1 MRVDPAAEPRPP
13 GSGPRRRTLGV
24 FLCWAV
30 VFADIG
36 TSVYYTPGILF
47 RQVGVHAA
55 LFVALTLVVF
65 ALLSVKYAEV
75 ATRYPEGGG
84 VVTVATRTINPL
96 AGLLGGL
103 LILVDYFLTASLSSL
118 SGVLYLSV
126 VAGAL
131 KSVVIPATVG
141 ALLILGILNWTGVKA
156 SAEVTAIFA
165 VAAGAAQLV
174 TVAAVIVHVGP
185 SNLVHTFPQ
194 TLSGSA
200 LTPLGMLTGYAGA
213 FLAFS
218 GLETIAQLAPVMA
231 TPRFVVA
238 RRAMAFVVAS
248 MVVTSPLLTLWST
261 TLLDAKHANPDQFI
275 SLLGGYAAGQW
286 LSWSVAI
293 TAALLLVFASN
304 TAIIGTYHVLLALSR
319 MRFLPAAVSAR
330 NRLRQTPHVAIAIA
344 IFVPIAIVVA
354 SRASTG
360 ILGDLYAFG
369 LLGGFTLTSLGLDI
383 VRWHEQWRG
392 PALWIGIL
400 TTVLVAL
407 AWTTNFFAKPLATLY
422 GGGIT
427 LIGLAIGIATYRA
440 TRHRMPAVFPN
451 IRRQGQRIIML
462 RHGRRQPAAEVLVV
476 LPHDPKAVEPLV
488 RTAGELARRRS
499 IAFVYRGSS
508 HRDQLPHL
516 LEVVD
521 PYLDD
526 RDAHQMFARA
536 EQLGRDLSGDRR
548 FVYIPADDS
557 GDALRQVWEDLQ
569 PNHTLLI
576 ADQAYAGAI
585 PGPRTAERTV
595 DGLRLV
601 DVTR

>member
-1 MRVDPAAEPRPP
+1 MAR
-13 GSGPRRRTLGV
+13 RRRTLGV

-36 TSVYYTPGILF
+36 TSVYYAPGILF
-47 RQVGVHAA
+47 RQVGVHAP
-55 LFVALTLVVF
+55 LFVAMTLVVF
-65 ALLSVKYAEV
+65 TLLSVKYAEV

-84 VVTVATRTINPL
+84 VVTVAARTINPL

-118 SGVLYLSV
+118 SGILYLSV

-131 KSVVIPATVG
+131 KAVIIPSTVA
-141 ALLILGILNWTGVKA
+141 ALLILGILNWMGVKA

-165 VAAGAAQLV
+165 VAAGVAQLV
-174 TVAAVIVHVGP
+174 TVGAVIVHVGP
-185 SNLVHTFPQ
+185 AHLVQTFPRV
-194 TLSGSA
+194 LSGPA
-200 LTPLGMLTGYAGA
+200 LTPLGVLTGYAGA

-218 GLETIAQLAPVMA
+218 GLETIAQLSPAMA
-231 TPRFVVA
+231 QPRFVVA
-238 RRAMAFVVAS
+238 RRAMTLVVAT

-261 TLLDAKHANPDQFI
+261 TLLDAPHASPDQFI

-319 MRFLPAAVSAR
+319 MRFLPAVVTVR
-330 NRLRQTPHVAIAIA
+330 NRLRQTPHVAIGIA
-344 IFVPIAIVVA
+344 VFVPVAIVIA
-354 SRASTG
+354 SRGSTG

-383 VRWHEQWRG
+383 VRWHEHWRG

-400 TTVLVAL
+400 TTILVAL
-407 AWTTNFFAKPLATLY
+407 AWVTNFFAKPLATFY

-427 LIGLAIGIATYRA
+427 IIGLAIGLATYRA
-440 TRHRMPAVFPN
+440 TRHRVPAIFPQV
-451 IRRQGQRIIML
+451 RRQGQRIIML
-462 RHGRRQPAAEVLVV
+462 RHGRRLPAAEVLVV

-488 RTAGELARRRS
+488 RTAAQLARRRPV
-499 IAFVYRGSS
+499 AFVYRGTS
-508 HRDQLPHL
+508 HRDRLPHL

-526 RDAHQMFARA
+526 ADAHKMFGRA
-536 EQLGRDLSGDRR
+536 EQLGRDLSADRR
-548 FVYIPADDS
+548 YVYIPADDS

-585 PGPRTAERTV
+585 PGRRAAERTV